1 MYALFTEDGALT
13 RISPRA
19 YRMLSKS
26 EIEELE
32 GAVAAVG
39 HDMSTA
45 EFEVAGYGLRLV
57 PMLTRADDGVTI
69 GFLACLRRIRSEV
82 DQGLETLTP
91 TQLVVAEY
99 AASGSTIVEIAE
111 AMDRSP
117 HTIKTHMKSIYRR
130 LEVSSRLELAEF
142 FRWQQ

>member
-1 MYALFTEDGALT
+1 MFALFAEDGALKQ
-13 RISPRA
+13 ISPRA
-19 YRMLSKS
+19 YKMLSES

-39 HDMSTA
+39 HDMSTPD
-45 EFEVAGYGLRLV
+45 FEVAGYGLRLV
-57 PMLTRADDGVTI
+57 PMLARDEDGVSM
-69 GFLACLRRIRSEV
+69 GFLACLKRIPSEA
-82 DQGLETLTP
+82 DDGLDVLTP

-99 AASGSTIVEIAE
+99 AASGSTTVEIAE

-130 LEVSSRLELAEF
+130 LDVRSRLELADY
-142 FRWQQ
+142 FRWRP